1 MIWINKHKLHAN
13 ISRFQQP
20 KVNSKTNPS
29 NSYGG
34 KLNSNPK
41 VNVNSNL
48 PKNQKFKGNESS
60 YVNVVKGTVLQAP
73 KDIDTPALVL
83 EDDCVMTKDL
93 SKCLLGRVKEF
104 ASLVNIKKAFIS
116 EGFMNIMIRYM
127 GEKWILLEFGDSKSL
142 ILFRDNVSISSWF
155 SQISL
160 ASMDF
165 VTESRIAWVELEG
178 IPFKLWSEKTF
189 KRIASK
195 WGEMLDTEDQE
206 DDCFHSKRICVQTK
220 CHKWISEEFKIIF
233 RGKVFWIRAK
243 ETPGWVPDFT
253 DEEDENEISDTE
265 SKDDDLKVDDQ
276 VTGIH
281 REEEDVPKT
290 LFEEG
295 EIIKDQSDANNR
307 GDQEIPSEDPFNIYE
322 LLNKKDTD
330 ANIQETEFSAKYPP
344 GFTPKEDSANNSA
357 NCGTAKVENNMET
370 NKDADTNEFCVNQSE
385 SNLKED
391 GAESTFSGYF
401 KKSKG
406 PRSGGSILNL
416 LEDVVKV
423 GHVMGYN
430 MEGYESNM
438 EEIIKS
444 QGAGE
449 VNR

>member
-1 MIWINKHKLHAN
+1 MGSFRSKEDDVAKISVSVYITNFPDNCTAKDLFNKCKQYGHVIDAYIPLKKSIAGKRFGFVKFINVFSVERLVSNLCTIWINKHKLHAN
-13 ISRFQQP
+13 ISRFQRP

-142 ILFRDNVSISSWF
+142 NLFRDNVSISSWF

-178 IPFKLWSEKTF
+178 IL
-189 KRIASK
+189 
-195 WGEMLDTEDQE
+195 
-206 DDCFHSKRICVQTK
+206 
-220 CHKWISEEFKIIF
+220 
-233 RGKVFWIRAK
+233 
-243 ETPGWVPDFT
+243 
-253 DEEDENEISDTE
+253 
-265 SKDDDLKVDDQ
+265 
-276 VTGIH
+276 
-281 REEEDVPKT
+281 T
-290 LFEEG
+290 L
-295 EIIKDQSDANNR
+295 
-307 GDQEIPSEDPFNIYE
+307 
-322 LLNKKDTD
+322 
-330 ANIQETEFSAKYPP
+330 
-344 GFTPKEDSANNSA
+344 
-357 NCGTAKVENNMET
+357 
-370 NKDADTNEFCVNQSE
+370 
-385 SNLKED
+385 
-391 GAESTFSGYF
+391 
-401 KKSKG
+401 
-406 PRSGGSILNL
+406 
-416 LEDVVKV
+416 VV
-423 GHVMGYN
+423 
-430 MEGYESNM
+430 
-438 EEIIKS
+438 
-444 QGAGE
+444 
-449 VNR
+449 

>member
-1 MIWINKHKLHAN
+1 M
-13 ISRFQQP
+13 R
-20 KVNSKTNPS
+20 
-29 NSYGG
+29 
-34 KLNSNPK
+34 
-41 VNVNSNL
+41 
-48 PKNQKFKGNESS
+48 
-60 YVNVVKGTVLQAP
+60 
-73 KDIDTPALVL
+73 
-83 EDDCVMTKDL
+83 
-93 SKCLLGRVKEF
+93 
-104 ASLVNIKKAFIS
+104 
-116 EGFMNIMIRYM
+116 
-127 GEKWILLEFGDSKSL
+127 
-142 ILFRDNVSISSWF
+142 
-155 SQISL
+155 
-160 ASMDF
+160 
-165 VTESRIAWVELEG
+165 
-178 IPFKLWSEKTF
+178 
-189 KRIASK
+189 
-195 WGEMLDTEDQE
+195 
-206 DDCFHSKRICVQTK
+206 
-220 CHKWISEEFKIIF
+220 
-233 RGKVFWIRAK
+233 
-243 ETPGWVPDFT
+243 VPDFT

-265 SKDDDLKVDDQ
+265 SKDDELKVDDQ
-276 VTGIH
+276 VIGIH
-281 REEEDVPKT
+281 REEEDVPET

-295 EIIKDQSDANNR
+295 EVIKDQSDANNR
-307 GDQEIPSEDPFNIYE
+307 GDQEIPSEDPLNIYE

-430 MEGYESNM
+430 MEGCVSNM

-449 VNR
+449 EAILFLGSQMLFVRKFVTPFDIHHIVRVTRKENEDKSEVKRLEEVPTVRDFPEVFPEDLPGLPPMRQKAGTELEQEVTKKKKVDDVQETAEVDDDQETTKIKELMEIVPDKEEVEIDVIPLAERFGNFVEIEDTTWRNQQDYRVLEWKQYESCRVHFLRMQHMQIYMLVEKKYHLTPAIITDMLNKKLQCDHFNEMAYQLLKLRTKQLKNQ